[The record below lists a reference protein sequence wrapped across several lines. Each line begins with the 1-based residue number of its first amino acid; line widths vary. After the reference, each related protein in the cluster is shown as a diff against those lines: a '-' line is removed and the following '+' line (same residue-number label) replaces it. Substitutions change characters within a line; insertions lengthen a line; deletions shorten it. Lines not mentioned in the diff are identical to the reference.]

1 MSLLAPILIASGVV
15 GAFGG
20 KKITEGIFKFFGKEK
35 KSKEKTVQRKELSEN
50 DIVTIRNNLVNSI
63 HDSVNKLRADH
74 TLENWLKNITDET
87 FETLADRLDRETEDA
102 LRGLQETLTNIQV
115 DLGKG
120 EVHQKEMQERLNG
133 YHQDLMNI
141 ANTIAPV
148 KEKLDESLSAAE

>member
-1 MSLLAPILIASGVV
+1 MERKRRVRIIR
-15 GAFGG
+15 
-20 KKITEGIFKFFGKEK
+20 FKE
-35 KSKEKTVQRKELSEN
+35 
-50 DIVTIRNNLVNSI
+50 
-63 HDSVNKLRADH
+63 
-74 TLENWLKNITDET
+74 ET

-141 ANTIAPV
+141 ANIIAPV

>member
-20 KKITEGIFKFFGKEK
+20 KKITEGIFSFFGKEK
-35 KSKEKTVQRKELSEN
+35 KSKNNTVQRRELSEN

-63 HDSVNKLRADH
+63 HDSVNNLRAEH

-141 ANTIAPV
+141 ANIIAPV